1 MIAYLKGTILEKS
14 LTYLIVNNA
23 GLGYKVFVTP
33 EFLQKSVGDEIALY
47 TYMKVA
53 DDGQSLFGLPSFEA
67 LQFFELLITVSGV
80 GPKVALAILSAAQI
94 DAVKKAIAAQ
104 DAGVFTRI
112 SGIGNKT
119 AERIIVDLK
128 TKVGALSGEA
138 GASSEIFDAL
148 LALGYN
154 QKEVRDV
161 SAKLDHSKTQEQQL
175 KQALQMLSKG

>member
-1 MIAYLKGTILEKS
+1 MISYLKGKILEKS
-14 LTYLIVNNA
+14 LTYVIVENN

-33 EFLQKSVGDEIALY
+33 DTLTKAVGEEAALY

-53 DDGQSLFGLPSFEA
+53 DDGQSLFGLPDFLT

-80 GPKVALAILSAAQI
+80 GPKMALSILSAGQVESI
-94 DAVKKAIAAQ
+94 KQAIANQ
-104 DAGVFTRI
+104 DSAIFTRI
-112 SGIGNKT
+112 SGIGSKT

-128 TKVGALSGEA
+128 NKVGAAVGGT

-148 LALGYN
+148 LGLGYN

-161 SAKLDHSKTQEQQL
+161 ISKVDASKPQEIQL
-175 KQALQMLSKG
+175 KQALQLLSKK